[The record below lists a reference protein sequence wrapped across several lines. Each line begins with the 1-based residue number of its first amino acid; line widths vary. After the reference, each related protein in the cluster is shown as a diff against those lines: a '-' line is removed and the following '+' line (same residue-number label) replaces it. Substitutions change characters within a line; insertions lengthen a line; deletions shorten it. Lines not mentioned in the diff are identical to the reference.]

1 MWLWQILAL
10 IIFSIC
16 CIFNP
21 AHHRYVQGKRSTPT
35 GLENTKFNNR
45 IICSALCLQQWALED
60 MEEWFGRRRC
70 RRYGGTTYL
79 SLHCSIVVLP
89 ILAADPRDS
98 IDDLVSRVKEERKN
112 GELRRR
118 ADWRERW
125 RSIPSTL
132 MKPFCLITNL
142 CEKSVLYSEQNKEYT
157 NWYRL

>member
-21 AHHRYVQGKRSTPT
+21 AHHRYVQGKRSTTT

-45 IICSALCLQQWALED
+45 TICSALCLQQWALED
-60 MEEWFGRRRC
+60 MKEWFGRRC
-70 RRYGGTTYL
+70 RRYRPTYL
-79 SLHCSIVVLP
+79 SLHCSIVLP

-118 ADWRERW
+118 ADWRGRW